1 MTQKQ
6 RENAADS
13 LKMQG
18 QRPEQQQANE
28 GQHTKSKLRA
38 KRVRQQ
44 ANAVPQQAQ
53 GVPRSGSASPSAST
67 SAPHAASAP
76 HPTSASAA
84 TPTRTRLSAEARRAQ
99 ILDIARELFVTRGYH
114 HTSTDDIL
122 ARAGIA
128 KGTLYHHF
136 ASKEEILRA
145 LVLRTCDDLAA
156 RAEAAAH
163 TPGSAIE
170 RFVRTIGALRITGDE
185 EGERLVN
192 TLHAPGNADY
202 HLLSIT
208 ETIARITPILVDV
221 VEEGVNTGE
230 FTTPHPTESVE
241 LIMLGAGMLLDQGI
255 FPADE
260 ATLARRTQALI
271 VSAGRILGCEPQ
283 ALADAMGATIGGQ

>member
-1 MTQKQ
+1 MTQKE
-6 RENAADS
+6 RENAVDS
-13 LKMQG
+13 PKMQG
-18 QRPEQQQANE
+18 QLPEQQQANE
-28 GQHTKSKLRA
+28 GQHTKSNLRA

-44 ANAVPQQAQ
+44 TNAAPQQAQ
-53 GVPRSGSASPSAST
+53 GAPSSGSTAT

-76 HPTSASAA
+76 HPAPAPHA
-84 TPTRTRLSAEARRAQ
+84 TPARTRLSAEARRAQ

-122 ARAGIA
+122 TRAGIA

-136 ASKEEILRA
+136 ASKEEILHA
-145 LVLRTCDDLAA
+145 LVLCTCDDLAA

-163 TPGSAIE
+163 TPGSALE
-170 RFVRTIGALRITGDE
+170 RFVRTIGALRITIDE

-208 ETIARITPILVDV
+208 ETIARITPILTGIVD
-221 VEEGVNTGE
+221 EGVRAGE

-255 FPADE
+255 FPAEE
-260 ATLARRTQALI
+260 ASLARRTQALI
-271 VSAGRILGCEPQ
+271 VSAGRILGCDPQ
-283 ALADAMGATIGGQ
+283 ALAEAMGADIGGQ

>member
-44 ANAVPQQAQ
+44 TNAVPRQAQ
-53 GVPRSGSASPSAST
+53 GAPHSGPASPSTCT
-67 SAPHAASAP
+67 SAPHAAS
-76 HPTSASAA
+76 SA
-84 TPTRTRLSAEARRAQ
+84 TPTRTRLSAEARRTQ

-163 TPGSAIE
+163 TPSSAIE

-185 EGERLVN
+185 EGEHLVN

-283 ALADAMGATIGGQ
+283 ALAEAMGAEIGGQHA

>member
-1 MTQKQ
+1 MSQTVPTDMHATGVSKGANPGKDADL
-6 RENAADS
+6 RERERSGKAVKAGKGPGGPAA
-13 LKMQG
+13 
-18 QRPEQQQANE
+18 
-28 GQHTKSKLRA
+28 
-38 KRVRQQ
+38 
-44 ANAVPQQAQ
+44 AVP
-53 GVPRSGSASPSAST
+53 V
-67 SAPHAASAP
+67 
-76 HPTSASAA
+76 PTSA
-84 TPTRTRLSAEARRAQ
+84 PTRTRLSAEARRTQ

-114 HTSTDDIL
+114 YTSTDDIL

-230 FTTPHPTESVE
+230 FTTPHPTGSVE

>member
-1 MTQKQ
+1 MSQTVPADMHATGVSKGANPRKDADL
-6 RENAADS
+6 RERERSGKAVKAGKGPGGPAA
-13 LKMQG
+13 
-18 QRPEQQQANE
+18 
-28 GQHTKSKLRA
+28 
-38 KRVRQQ
+38 
-44 ANAVPQQAQ
+44 AVP
-53 GVPRSGSASPSAST
+53 V
-67 SAPHAASAP
+67 
-76 HPTSASAA
+76 PTSA
-84 TPTRTRLSAEARRAQ
+84 PTRTRLSAEARRTQ

-208 ETIARITPILVDV
+208 ETIARITPILTGIVD
-221 VEEGVNTGE
+221 EGVRAGE

-241 LIMLGAGMLLDQGI
+241 LILLGAGMLLDQGI

-260 ATLARRTQALI
+260 ATLACRMQALI

-283 ALADAMGATIGGQ
+283 ALAEAMGAEIGGQRA